1 MPMVFSQ
8 QIPSKKRIKRNLRL
22 GGRKLKNEG
31 KIEETGIRKSKVVH
45 QMMDQI
51 VSITGDRKIN
61 LK

>member
-1 MPMVFSQ
+1 MVFSQ

-31 KIEETGIRKSKVVH
+31 KIEETGIRNSKVVN
-45 QMMDQI
+45 QMMGQI
-51 VSITGDRKIN
+51 VSITGDRKIK

>member
-1 MPMVFSQ
+1 MVFSQ

-31 KIEETGIRKSKVVH
+31 KIEEIGIGKSKVIN

>member
-1 MPMVFSQ
+1 MVFSQ

-31 KIEETGIRKSKVVH
+31 KIEETNRKSKVVN

-51 VSITGDRKIN
+51 VSITGDRKIK